1 MIVPD
6 FWAQASARHRDR
18 KRQITVRRFGWS
30 DESEADARAMA
41 QQRADEALAQI
52 LQGKSLQRRE
62 PVRAYNGADGVPI
75 REEVLARHGEQVITR
90 NSYGAHCLNSPDT
103 LFADIDFA
111 PPRSRACNLIALA
124 LLVSVAF
131 VASQTIGSNSWPLWI
146 VAAIAFVPLG
156 RAMARAVHRYRGG
169 HETIAVARMRSFIA
183 QHPDWGLRY
192 YRTPAGMRVVA
203 THSTFSPRDDVVAK
217 FFAAIGTDP
226 RYARMC
232 AHQHCFR
239 ARLTGKPWRMGI
251 DRHVRPRPGVWPVS
265 DEKRPVRDAWIREYE
280 AKAGGFAACR
290 FEGSLGTTR
299 VHPDVRVTLELHDRL
314 AGAKRK
320 GAPLA

>member
-103 LFADIDFA
+103 LFADIDFD
-111 PPRSRACNLIALA
+111 PPRSR
-124 LLVSVAF
+124 
-131 VASQTIGSNSWPLWI
+131 
-146 VAAIAFVPLG
+146 AFVPLG
-156 RAMARAVHRYRGG
+156 RAMARVVHRYRGG

-314 AGAKRK
+314 SGAKRK